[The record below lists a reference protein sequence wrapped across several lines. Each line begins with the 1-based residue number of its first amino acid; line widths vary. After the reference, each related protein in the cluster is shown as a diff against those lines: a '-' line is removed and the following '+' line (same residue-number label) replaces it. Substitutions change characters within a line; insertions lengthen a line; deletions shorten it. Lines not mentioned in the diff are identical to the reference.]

1 MHASIHSTA
10 CLIALLGALLGSRVA
25 LAQGSR
31 VPQDEIVYQI
41 MPIAW
46 RDSDNDKVGTVT
58 TRFGDFGGEE
68 VRVYPQGFSVGT
80 KGDRCDQRYDVLGD
94 EFEDEIFVDA
104 LDFAGE
110 QLVHATDDAE
120 G

>member
-1 MHASIHSTA
+1 MRGFAAHGL
-10 CLIALLGALLGSRVA
+10 CDVLGLRGKDFGQRFDGDFAANAAVDLKAGVGREVDDLGGV
-25 LAQGSR
+25 Q
-31 VPQDEIVYQI
+31 
-41 MPIAW
+41 
-46 RDSDNDKVGTVT
+46 
-58 TRFGDFGGEE
+58 RFGDFGGEE
-68 VRVYPQGFSVGT
+68 VGVYPQGFSVGA
-80 KGDRCDQRYDVLGD
+80 KGDGRDQRDDLLGD